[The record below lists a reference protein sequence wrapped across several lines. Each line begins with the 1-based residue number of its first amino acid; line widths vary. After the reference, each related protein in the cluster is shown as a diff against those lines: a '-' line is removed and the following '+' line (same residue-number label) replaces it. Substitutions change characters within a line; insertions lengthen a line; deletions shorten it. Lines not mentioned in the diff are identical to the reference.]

1 MKNKYAVYLKDRSI
15 AGIKTLYA
23 NKVVLMFVAL
33 CTFGFLTTGKPA
45 SYTVVEVFSRFG
57 RNTFLVLALIIPVLA
72 GLGLNFGIV
81 VGAMAAQVAIFW
93 TVYWGFGGLKGLLIC
108 VLLATPI
115 AILFGWMVGKL
126 YNKTK
131 GAEMITGLILAY
143 FADGLYQFFFLF
155 LIGGVIPV
163 DNPSMIIAGGTGV
176 KNTIDLTGNLKYTI
190 DTISML
196 SVVRALAVIYCVVS
210 LTLWVMNRKKNI
222 SLQTPLHKD
231 RLLGSAIVFGLTFV
245 PFVHDFMATDRL
257 QLSKG
262 VPVFAGLIGLLG
274 LYRALVVKTKSEDDS
289 FGMRNLT
296 MAIIAAA
303 VAAISFV
310 PDIQKVLWA
319 VHLPVMTYVL
329 IATLC
334 VFNSW
339 LLSTKM
345 GQDMRTAGQS
355 RTVANAAGINVNR
368 TRIIAMCM
376 STTLAAWGQ
385 IIYLQNLGTFA
396 TYGAHT
402 MCGQYAIAA
411 LLVGG
416 ASVQQANNKQ
426 AILGVFLFHTL
437 FVVAPL
443 SASTVFG
450 SALIGEYFR
459 VFICYGVIALS
470 LAMHAWKTKP
480 QFGKDS
486 NVNTMLPR
494 PLSLPAESSGI
505 AE

>member
-1 MKNKYAVYLKDRSI
+1 MKNDYLLYLKDRSVSGLK
-15 AGIKTLYA
+15 ALYA
-23 NKVVLMFVAL
+23 NKVVLMFVVL
-33 CTFGFLTTGKPA
+33 CTFGILTTGKPA
-45 SYTVVEVFSRFG
+45 SYTVVEVFTRFG

-93 TVYWGFGGLKGLLIC
+93 TVYWGFTGLKGLFIC
-108 VLLATPI
+108 VLLATPV

-143 FADGLYQFFFLF
+143 FADGLYQFVFLF
-155 LIGGVIPV
+155 LIGGVIPM
-163 DNPSMIIAGGTGV
+163 DNPTMIIAGGTGV

-196 SVVRALAVIYCVVS
+196 SVVRGFAVIYCIVS
-210 LTLWVMNRKKNI
+210 VLLWVLNRRKSAN
-222 SLQTPLHKD
+222 LQTPLQKD
-231 RLLGSAIVFGLTFV
+231 RLITAATAFALTFI
-245 PFVHDFMATDRL
+245 PFVNTFMATDRL

-262 VPVFAGLIGLLG
+262 VPALAGLVALLG
-274 LYRALVVKTKSEDDS
+274 LYRVFVVKTKKEDEA
-289 FGMRNLT
+289 FRKRNLT
-296 MAIIAAA
+296 MSLLAAA
-303 VAAISFV
+303 VLGLSLVPAIQN
-310 PDIQKVLWA
+310 ILWA
-319 VHLPVMTYVL
+319 VHLPVMTYAL
-329 IATLC
+329 IALLC

-345 GQDMRTAGQS
+345 GQDMRTVGQS

-443 SASTVFG
+443 SASTMFG

-470 LAMHAWKTKP
+470 LAMHAWKAKP
-480 QFGKDS
+480 KFGKDAGAG
-486 NVNTMLPR
+486 TALPR
-494 PLSLPAESSGI
+494 PAALPAESAGQ
-505 AE
+505 AQ

>member
-1 MKNKYAVYLKDRSI
+1 MYLKDRI
-15 AGIKTLYA
+15 LAGLKALYA
-23 NKVVLMFVAL
+23 NKVVLMFVVL
-33 CTFGFLTTGKPA
+33 CTFGLATTGKPPT
-45 SYTVVEVFSRFG
+45 YTVVEVFTRFG

-93 TVYWGFGGLKGLLIC
+93 TVYWGFTGLKGLLIC
-108 VLLATPI
+108 VLMATPI
-115 AILFGWMVGKL
+115 AILFGWLVGKL

-143 FADGLYQFFFLF
+143 FAEGLYQFFFLF
-155 LIGGVIPV
+155 LIGGIIPV
-163 DNPSMIIAGGTGV
+163 ENPTMIIAGGVGV
-176 KNTIDLTGNLKYTI
+176 KNTIDLAGNLKYAI

-196 SVVRALAVIYCVVS
+196 AAARGIAIVFAIVS
-210 LTLWVMNRKKNI
+210 LVMWNLSKQASKQG
-222 SLQTPLHKD
+222 SSALLPDSAKPFPKD
-231 RLLGSAIVFGLTFV
+231 RLLGSAILFVITFV
-245 PFVHDFMATDRL
+245 PPVHDFMATDRL

-262 VPVFAGLIGLLG
+262 IPVFGTIIALAGLYG
-274 LYRALVVKTKSEDDS
+274 ALVGARKNGDVQYRMKNMTITLIAVLAAGLS
-289 FGMRNLT
+289 FIPG
-296 MAIIAAA
+296 
-303 VAAISFV
+303 
-310 PDIQKVLWA
+310 IQKILWS

-329 IATLC
+329 IGLLC
-334 VFNSW
+334 VFNNW
-339 LLSTKM
+339 LLSTKL
-345 GQDMRTAGQS
+345 GQDMRTVGQS

-368 TRIIAMCM
+368 TRIIAMSM
-376 STTLAAWGQ
+376 STVLAAWGQ

-470 LAMHAWKTKP
+470 LAMHAWKAKP
-480 QFGKDS
+480 KHEEKGG
-486 NVNTMLPR
+486 NVE
-494 PLSLPAESSGI
+494 SLPSTSEVVAE
-505 AE
+505 A